1 MPALSWKAA
10 LAGVAIVAGAAVAVH
25 AATSEFTPPFMHHMG
40 PGMTHGPGMMGG
52 TGMVPD
58 AATMAQLGAIH
69 ALFIDHDKI
78 KRSVETLPDGI
89 RTTTESDDPQVARLL
104 KEHVASM
111 RQRVEAGDD
120 PRLPIESDALHA
132 IFKNY
137 DKIQTTV
144 ETTDKGIV
152 VTQTSADKDTVADLQ
167 QHAAEVSDFV
177 AQGMTA
183 MRTAMMKRM
192 GAMTMPA
199 GMPGMTGHHAGIDP
213 REAQPQEN
221 Q

>member
-1 MPALSWKAA
+1 
-10 LAGVAIVAGAAVAVH
+10 
-25 AATSEFTPPFMHHMG
+25 
-40 PGMTHGPGMMGG
+40 
-52 TGMVPD
+52 PD

-120 PRLPIESDALHA
+120 PRLPIESDALHS
-132 IFKNY
+132 IFRNY

-144 ETTDKGIV
+144 ETTEKGIV
-152 VTQTSADKDTVADLQ
+152 VTQTSADKDTVTDLQ
-167 QHAAEVSDFV
+167 QHASEVSDFV

-192 GAMTMPA
+192 GSVMMPA
-199 GMPGMTGHHAGIDP
+199 GMHGSAGHHAGM
-213 REAQPQEN
+213 RSQETRQQEN
-221 Q
+221 P